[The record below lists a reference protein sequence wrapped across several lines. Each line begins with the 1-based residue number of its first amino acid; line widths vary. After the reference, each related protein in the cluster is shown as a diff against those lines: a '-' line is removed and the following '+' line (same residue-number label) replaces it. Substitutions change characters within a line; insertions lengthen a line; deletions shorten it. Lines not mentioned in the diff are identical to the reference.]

1 MSVLAGLR
9 GRIATSASV
18 FGILAA
24 IVSAHASTSENVL
37 HKFQGASDG
46 SIPQAGLIADS
57 AGNLYGTTAAGGGG
71 TGCDDSKL
79 GCGTVFEIPVKG
91 KETVLHAF
99 AGGCD
104 GAFPV
109 GVVKNDS
116 QDNLYGTTEGGG
128 ICNNDG
134 GYGTVFKLAPGG
146 AESLLY
152 AFQGATDGNAPLGN
166 ISLDPQGNVYG
177 ATEFG
182 GNVAV
187 CGFGCGVVFEVTPTG
202 AETVVHAFQG
212 GADGLEPLAGV
223 IMDGSGNL
231 FGTTDGGGGSGNCPA
246 GCGTVFEIAPDGT
259 ETVLYAFQG
268 GTDGAFPR
276 SSLILDGAGDLYGT
290 TEAGGSNGYGTVF
303 EVTPTGSETILHSF
317 KAGSDGDAPLAGLA
331 MDNAGNLYGTTFA
344 GGGTQCKHVGCGT
357 IFEVTA
363 KGKEKVLYS
372 FHSTHGRN
380 PAAGLLPG
388 AHDKL
393 YGTTM
398 EGGKDNN
405 GVVFELEK

>member
-1 MSVLAGLR
+1 
-9 GRIATSASV
+9 
-18 FGILAA
+18 
-24 IVSAHASTSENVL
+24 
-37 HKFQGASDG
+37 
-46 SIPQAGLIADS
+46 
-57 AGNLYGTTAAGGGG
+57 
-71 TGCDDSKL
+71 
-79 GCGTVFEIPVKG
+79 
-91 KETVLHAF
+91 
-99 AGGCD
+99 
-104 GAFPV
+104 
-109 GVVKNDS
+109 
-116 QDNLYGTTEGGG
+116 
-128 ICNNDG
+128 
-134 GYGTVFKLAPGG
+134 
-146 AESLLY
+146 
-152 AFQGATDGNAPLGN
+152 
-166 ISLDPQGNVYG
+166 
-177 ATEFG
+177 
-182 GNVAV
+182 
-187 CGFGCGVVFEVTPTG
+187 
-202 AETVVHAFQG
+202 
-212 GADGLEPLAGV
+212 LEPLAGV

-231 FGTTDGGGGSGNCPA
+231 FGTTDGGGGSGNCTV
-246 GCGTVFEIAPDGT
+246 GCGTVFKITPNGT

-268 GTDGAFPR
+268 STDGAFPR

-344 GGGTQCKHVGCGT
+344 GGGTQCKRAGCGT

-372 FHSTHGRN
+372 FHGTHGRN